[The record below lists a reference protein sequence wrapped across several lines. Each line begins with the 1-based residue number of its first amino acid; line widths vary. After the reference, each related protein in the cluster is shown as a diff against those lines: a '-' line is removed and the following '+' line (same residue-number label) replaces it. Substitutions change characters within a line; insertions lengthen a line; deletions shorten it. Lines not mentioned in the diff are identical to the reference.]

1 MLAQK
6 HASRGG
12 RWTPLWTDF
21 RKPHPLTL
29 DVLSPPIAA
38 VSFLLFPLG
47 TLSGTLNPVWG
58 ETFTFTLPDDL
69 GLKNMV
75 LKVKVM
81 DKDPLKDDKLG
92 HAKIKLEPLGLN
104 ANPKAVEATVDNNI
118 FTKDGKIFLKLSYKK

>member
-1 MLAQK
+1 M
-6 HASRGG
+6 
-12 RWTPLWTDF
+12 
-21 RKPHPLTL
+21 
-29 DVLSPPIAA
+29 
-38 VSFLLFPLG
+38 
-47 TLSGTLNPVWG
+47 WG

-92 HAKIKLEPLGLN
+92 HAKIKLEPLGLS
-104 ANPKAVEATVDNNI
+104 ANPKPVEATVDNNI

>member
-1 MLAQK
+1 LE
-6 HASRGG
+6 HIIPS
-12 RWTPLWTDF
+12 
-21 RKPHPLTL
+21 
-29 DVLSPPIAA
+29 
-38 VSFLLFPLG
+38 
-47 TLSGTLNPVWG
+47 SGTLNPVWG